1 MIARGFSNFVMRLHI
16 NWVDSRCRFAFEHGV
31 HPDAWKRAL
40 LEEEINT
47 TRVVAVVTLKYS
59 KEAWDG
65 LRTEVHRLRDVAPQM
80 AGCEAFNFV
89 ALAGKL
95 LYPWALFISSGAQ
108 IAIAKAKR
116 KEYRKLLVEC
126 GILQAV

>member
-1 MIARGFSNFVMRLHI
+1 MRLHI

-59 KEAWDG
+59 KVQGGVGRLADG
-65 LRTEVHRLRDVAPQM
+65 SA
-80 AGCEAFNFV
+80 
-89 ALAGKL
+89 
-95 LYPWALFISSGAQ
+95 S
-108 IAIAKAKR
+108 IA
-116 KEYRKLLVEC
+116 
-126 GILQAV
+126 